1 MCGVGF
7 SGCRRW
13 CNRLRGIAES
23 DAGQGTVEAAFALPI
38 LLIALLLL
46 IQPGILLYDRIV
58 MEGAA
63 AEGCRLL
70 ATKTDAFG
78 DADGSCEAFVRHRLA
93 AIPPVDCFH
102 MHDGGCTWDIA
113 MSGGEK
119 SKKVSVT
126 ISTKVKPLP
135 LLDGG
140 AALAGFVDGDGAL
153 TVKVER
159 SMPTQPDWVA
169 NAKGGKNPKSW
180 IGAW

>member
-1 MCGVGF
+1 MVSRRFAWGRVRCGLV
-7 SGCRRW
+7 RDAAW
-13 CNRLRGIAES
+13 A
-23 DAGQGTVEAAFALPI
+23 DAGQGTVEAAFVLPV

-58 MEGAA
+58 MENAA

-113 MSGGEK
+113 MNGGEK
-119 SKKVSVT
+119 SKKVTVA

-135 LLDGG
+135 LFDGG
-140 AALAGFVDGDGAL
+140 ATLAGLVDGDGAL

-169 NAKGGKNPKSW
+169 DVKGGKNPKSW